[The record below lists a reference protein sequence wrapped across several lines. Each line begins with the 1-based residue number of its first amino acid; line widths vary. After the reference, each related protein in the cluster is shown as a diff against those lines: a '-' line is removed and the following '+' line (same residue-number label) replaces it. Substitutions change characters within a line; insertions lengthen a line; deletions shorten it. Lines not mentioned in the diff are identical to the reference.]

1 MKKFFSILLM
11 FLVIAVSVSDTAEA
25 ARFGGGRSFGMK
37 RSVSNFSR
45 APSPGN
51 NQPFNARS
59 NRWLAPLAGL
69 ALGGLL
75 ASLFMGH
82 GLGTGLL
89 TWLAVL
95 GIGYMIWTVLRN
107 KLGTAG
113 QARPY
118 NQYQNTY
125 NAQPGFSQQPD
136 YRANNTVISYPNGFN
151 RDLFLRDAKVQ
162 FIRLQAAYDAKDLND
177 LRQFTVPEVFAEIQI
192 QLQERA
198 QTANHTE
205 VVSLDAE
212 LLDVTA
218 ESHNTIASVQFSG
231 MIREAV
237 DASAA
242 AFKEIWHF
250 QQDKYSDRWLV
261 SGVQQDA

>member
-1 MKKFFSILLM
+1 M
-11 FLVIAVSVSDTAEA
+11 
-25 ARFGGGRSFGMK
+25 
-37 RSVSNFSR
+37 
-45 APSPGN
+45 
-51 NQPFNARS
+51 
-59 NRWLAPLAGL
+59 
-69 ALGGLL
+69 GGLL

-89 TWLAVL
+89 SWLMVL
-95 GIGYMIWTVLRN
+95 GVGYVIWSLIRS
-107 KLGTAG
+107 KLGVAN
-113 QARPY
+113 QSRQY

-125 NAQPGFSQQPD
+125 NGQSGFSQQPS
-136 YRANNTVISYPNGFN
+136 YAANNTVVTYPYGFN
-151 RDLFLRDAKVQ
+151 QDNFLRDAKVQ

-177 LRQFTVPEVFAEIQI
+177 LRQFTAPEVFAEIQM
-192 QLQERA
+192 QLQERG
-198 QTANHTE
+198 QTVNQTD

-212 LLDVTA
+212 ILDVTS
-218 ESHNTIASVQFSG
+218 ESNNMIASVQFSG

-261 SGVQQDA
+261 TGVQQDVC